1 MRDILISIKVE
12 SFDFFYN
19 MVSKDNE
26 IIIYYLLFIK

>member
-1 MRDILISIKVE
+1 MGDILISIKVK

-26 IIIYYLLFIK
+26 IIFIIY